1 MKLSLQLKMILAFSA
16 VVIFAIAGVVL
27 FANLDSE
34 RQVTNYMTRGGQFG
48 VTELVDALESHYAL
62 KGSWDQVE
70 TVTSAYSNR
79 GGKNNPRGRVFEL
92 TLVDM
97 ERTVIW
103 SSAGRAVGD
112 QLTRDDVADA
122 LRLQNNAKVTGY
134 LLVENGP
141 QITVDEI
148 TPFVSR
154 LRQVLLYAGALAI
167 LLAVGLAVFLSNY
180 LLKPVKALTK
190 ASTELAS
197 GDFSSRV
204 DVRGND
210 EIALLGQTFNQMATN
225 LEVAEARKQTLTAD
239 VAHELRTPIA
249 VQKAQLEGMLD
260 GVVPLTEENIGVAL
274 QQTNFL
280 SRMVDDLRLLAM
292 ADAGEVRLEKRDI
305 DIKQLVNQVVT
316 RFQAQAQ
323 LDGTKLKTEFIPENV
338 DYWIETDPD
347 RVSQILQ
354 NLISNA
360 LRYGQ
365 KGGNIQI
372 CTRLESRKLVIT
384 VKDDGRGIPESA
396 LPHLFERFYRH
407 ERARSR
413 DTGGT
418 GLGLSISKKLAHL
431 LGGDLNGA
439 NAPEGGAVF
448 SLELPMR

>member
-34 RQVTNYMTRGGQFG
+34 RQVSNYLTRGGQFG
-48 VTELVDALESHYAL
+48 VTELVDALEVHYR
-62 KGSWDQVE
+62 KFGSWEDVE
-70 TVTSAYSNR
+70 SVTSAYTTR
-79 GGKNNPRGRVFEL
+79 GGKNNPHGRIFEI
-92 TLVDM
+92 TLVD
-97 ERTVIW
+97 RDRSVVW
-103 SSAGRAVGD
+103 SSAGRIVGD
-112 QLTRDDVADA
+112 QLAREAISEA
-122 LRLQNNAKVTGY
+122 LRIQNGTLVVGY
-134 LLVENGP
+134 LLIENSP
-141 QITVDEI
+141 QPMSDEI

-154 LRQVLLYAGALAI
+154 LRQALLYAGGLAI
-167 LLAVGLAVFLSNY
+167 LAAIGLAVLLSRY
-180 LLKPVKALTK
+180 LLKPVKALTQ

-197 GDFSSRV
+197 GDFSTRV
-204 DVRGND
+204 KTQGND
-210 EIALLGQTFNQMATN
+210 EIAMLGKTFNQMATN
-225 LEVAEARKQTLTAD
+225 LELAEERKQSLTAD

-260 GVVPLTEENIGVAL
+260 GVLPVTEENITIAL

-292 ADAGEVRLEKRDI
+292 ADAGEVRLEKRVTEVGA
-305 DIKQLVNQVVT
+305 LVNQVVA

-323 LDGTKLKTEFIPENV
+323 QEGTNLQTEFTPREAEF
-338 DYWIETDPD
+338 WIHTDPD

-360 LRYGQ
+360 LRYDQ
-365 KGGNIQI
+365 KGGTVKIS
-372 CTRLESRKLVIT
+372 TRMDTKKLLLS
-384 VKDDGRGIPESA
+384 VKDDGQGIPQSA

-413 DTGGT
+413 ETGGT
-418 GLGLSISKKLAHL
+418 GLGLAISKKLALL

-439 NAPEGGAVF
+439 NAPEGGAEF
-448 SLELPMR
+448 TLELPIN